1 MEESLSRLMAGL
13 EQRLAVCVVLAAAGV
28 TIRDPMTTYV
38 DESAEIGAGTVI
50 EPNTTI
56 SGGTRIG
63 RDCVIGPNTI
73 LRASVL
79 GDRCTVL
86 ASVIE
91 ESELEDGVDVGPYSH
106 LRPGTHLE
114 AGVHVGNFVEMKQTR
129 VGRDSK
135 IGHFSYLGDATI
147 GRDVNIGAG
156 TITCNYDGES
166 KHQTVIE
173 DGVFIGS
180 DTMLVAPVRVAANA
194 RTGAGSVVTRD
205 VEAGVTVVGV
215 PARKAPSGRGRGQR
229 G

>member
-1 MEESLSRLMAGL
+1 MDDTLSRLTSGL
-13 EQRLAVCVVLAAAGV
+13 NARLAVCVVLMDAGV

-38 DESAEIGAGTVI
+38 DAAAEIGPGTMI

-56 SGGTRIG
+56 SAGTRIG

-86 ASVIE
+86 ASFIE
-91 ESELEDGVDVGPYSH
+91 EAELEDGVDVGPYSH

-114 AGVHVGNFVEMKQTR
+114 AGVHVGNFVEIKQAR

-156 TITCNYDGES
+156 TVTCNYDGEN

-180 DTMLVAPVRVAANA
+180 DTMLVAPVRVAAKA

-205 VEAGVTVVGV
+205 VEAGATVVGV
-215 PARKAPSGRGRGQR
+215 PARRAPSGRSREQR